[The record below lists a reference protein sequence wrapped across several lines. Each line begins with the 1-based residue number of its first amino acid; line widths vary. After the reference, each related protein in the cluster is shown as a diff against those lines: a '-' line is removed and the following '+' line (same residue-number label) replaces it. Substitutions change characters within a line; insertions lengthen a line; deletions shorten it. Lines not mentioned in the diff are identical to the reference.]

1 MRKTPI
7 VAITL
12 LLLLTTISSN
22 QKIKISKFDIK
33 KINIENNFLTKKK
46 DIKKSLAVFYER
58 NLIFLNNQ
66 EISKVLTSNS
76 FIESFEI
83 KKKYPNTLNIRIF
96 EKRPIAILLDKKKKF
111 YLSEKIDLIEFKKL
125 QYFSN
130 LPYVYGS
137 QKEFKIFYDN
147 LKTIN
152 FSLDQIEKF
161 ILYKSN
167 RWDIETKN
175 KKTIKLPTK
184 NYIKSLKNYLNL
196 KDKKSFTKYQ
206 LFDYRIENQLILK

>member
-96 EKRPIAILLDKKKKF
+96 EKRPIAILLDKKK
-111 YLSEKIDLIEFKKL
+111 
-125 QYFSN
+125 
-130 LPYVYGS
+130 
-137 QKEFKIFYDN
+137 
-147 LKTIN
+147 N
-152 FSLDQIEKF
+152 FI
-161 ILYKSN
+161 
-167 RWDIETKN
+167 
-175 KKTIKLPTK
+175 
-184 NYIKSLKNYLNL
+184 
-196 KDKKSFTKYQ
+196 
-206 LFDYRIENQLILK
+206 

>member
-125 QYFSN
+125 QDFSN